1 VTSSSG
7 ILRLFLKTQQGGGF
21 LTTFQIF
28 KVPKSN
34 VEVIRGGKSKDKT
47 LSVADLELGD
57 ESEEAFLQRA
67 TQKLID
73 AVRTR

>member
-1 VTSSSG
+1 
-7 ILRLFLKTQQGGGF
+7 
-21 LTTFQIF
+21 
-28 KVPKSN
+28 
-34 VEVIRGGKSKDKT
+34 VIRGGKSKDKT